1 MLHFPSFHGV
11 QSVPDFVFHVVA
23 QGLFA
28 AGAVDEAVGIP
39 GAIAQILP
47 AVFENAE
54 AVFAFDAEAR
64 LPLRENADGLRVGVD
79 GIGRSIGRHMEGSA
93 AGVAKVILR
102 LDGIAAVYAKRHD
115 LSLLISAEAPPT
127 VLP

>member
-11 QSVPDFVFHVVA
+11 QSVPDLEFHVVA

-39 GAIAQILP
+39 GAVAQILP
-47 AVFENAE
+47 AVFKNTE
-54 AVFAFDAEAR
+54 AVFAFDAETGF
-64 LPLRENADGLRVGVD
+64 PLGQDADGLRMGVD

-93 AGVAKVILR
+93 AGVAEIILL

-115 LSLLISAEAPPT
+115 LSLLISAAAPPT